1 MLAGSGN
8 DSPIPSEVNMALRAL
23 SSLVS
28 RRAVLGAGLLTLV
41 LFPAA
46 GSAASLK
53 EIQARGY
60 MTVAT
65 EDDYA
70 PFEFV
75 EGGKPKGF
83 HHDVVAELKKYA
95 KFEIRQEI
103 LPWTGL
109 LAAVS
114 TGKYDTAITGS
125 IVSQERLQVFNFAAP
140 IAGATH
146 YYIRRVKDD
155 RIKSVADL
163 NGLTVGV
170 QAGSVLLSRLPELTA
185 MLKKTG
191 GKLGKVV
198 EYTSYP
204 EIYEDLANGRLDYA
218 VNGII
223 NATALVKER
232 GNVFAIGQPV
242 SGAGFHA
249 WPVPKANNDLLAYLT
264 EFVAHLR
271 TTGKLAEL
279 QKRWFGTA
287 FPDLPKEPIRSF
299 EQYKKLAGLE

>member
-1 MLAGSGN
+1 MS
-8 DSPIPSEVNMALRAL
+8 SSIPRCVAL
-23 SSLVS
+23 
-28 RRAVLGAGLLTLV
+28 GMGLLVLM
-41 LFPAA
+41 LFPFVV
-46 GSAASLK
+46 SAASLK
-53 EIQARGY
+53 DIQARGY

-75 EGGKPKGF
+75 EGGQPKGF

-125 IVSQERLQVFNFAAP
+125 IVSEERLQVFNFVAP

-146 YYIRRVKDD
+146 YYIKRANDD

-170 QAGSVLLSRLPELTA
+170 QAGSVLLSRLPELEA

-204 EIYEDLANGRLDYA
+204 EVYEDLANGRLDYA

-232 GNVFAIGQPV
+232 GKVFAIGQPV

-249 WPVPKANNDLLAYLT
+249 WPVPKRNEDLLTYLND
-264 EFVAHLR
+264 FVAHLR
-271 TTGKLAEL
+271 TSGKLAEL
-279 QKRWFGTA
+279 QQKWFGTA
-287 FPDLPKEPIRSF
+287 FPDLPTEPIRSF

>member
-1 MLAGSGN
+1 MPRVLS
-8 DSPIPSEVNMALRAL
+8 SPVTRRALLRA
-23 SSLVS
+23 
-28 RRAVLGAGLLTLV
+28 GL
-41 LFPAA
+41 AA
-46 GSAASLK
+46 LLLPSAAFGASLK
-53 EIQARGY
+53 EIRSRGY

-114 TGKYDTAITGS
+114 TGKYDTAITGA
-125 IVSQERLQVFNFAAP
+125 IVSQERLQVFNFAPP
-140 IAGATH
+140 IAAATH
-146 YYIRRVKDD
+146 YYIKRANDN
-155 RIKSVADL
+155 RIRSVADL
-163 NGLTVGV
+163 NGRTVGV
-170 QAGSVLLSRLPELTA
+170 QAGSVLLSRLPELAA

-204 EIYEDLANGRLDYA
+204 EAYKDLENKRIDYV
-218 VNGII
+218 VNSII
-223 NATALVKER
+223 NARSLIKER
-232 GNVFAIGQPV
+232 GAVFAMGQPV

-249 WPVPKANNDLLAYLT
+249 WPVPKGNDDLLNYLNQ
-264 EFVAHLR
+264 FVAHLR
-271 TTGKLAEL
+271 STGKLAEL
-279 QKRWFGTA
+279 QTKWFGTA
-287 FPDLPKEPIRSF
+287 FPDLPKEPIKSF
-299 EQYKKLAGLE
+299 DQYKKLAGMK

>member
-1 MLAGSGN
+1 MS
-8 DSPIPSEVNMALRAL
+8 LRLL
-23 SSLVS
+23 SSLVFL
-28 RRAVLGAGLLTLV
+28 AVFLLPVASSAG
-41 LFPAA
+41 
-46 GSAASLK
+46 SLK

-83 HHDVVAELKKYA
+83 HHDVVAELRKYA

-125 IVSQERLQVFNFAAP
+125 IVSQERLQVFNFAPP

-146 YYIRRVKDD
+146 YYIKRVKDN
-155 RIKSVADL
+155 RIRGVADL

-170 QAGSVLLSRLPELTA
+170 QAGSVLLSRLPELAA

-249 WPVPKANNDLLAYLT
+249 WPVPKGNEDLLAYLT
-264 EFVAHLR
+264 QFVAHLR
-271 TTGKLAEL
+271 QTGKLAEL
-279 QKRWFGTA
+279 QKKWFGTT
-287 FPDLPKEPIRSF
+287 FPDLPTQPIRSF

>member
-1 MLAGSGN
+1 MFA
-8 DSPIPSEVNMALRAL
+8 RFL
-23 SSLVS
+23 SFLIS
-28 RRAVLGAGLLTLV
+28 RRAILGVGFLALG
-41 LFPAA
+41 LFPAVA
-46 GSAASLK
+46 SAASLK
-53 EIQARGY
+53 EIAARGY

-125 IVSQERLQVFNFAAP
+125 IVSQERLQVFNFVAP

-146 YYIRRVKDD
+146 YYIKRKKDD
-155 RIKSVADL
+155 RIKTVTDL

-170 QAGSVLLSRLPELTA
+170 QAGSVLLSRLPELDA

-198 EYTSYP
+198 EYPSYP
-204 EIYEDLANGRLDYA
+204 EIYEDLANSRLDYA

-223 NATALVKER
+223 NATALVKTR
-232 GNVFAIGQPV
+232 GDVFAIGQPV

-249 WPVPKANNDLLAYLT
+249 WPVPKANNDLLAYMT

-271 TTGKLAEL
+271 KTGKLAEL
-279 QKRWFGTA
+279 QNKWFGTA
-287 FPDLPKEPIRSF
+287 FPDLPPEAILSF
-299 EQYKKLAGLE
+299 EQYKKLAGIQ

>member
-1 MLAGSGN
+1 M
-8 DSPIPSEVNMALRAL
+8 I
-23 SSLVS
+23 
-28 RRAVLGAGLLTLV
+28 
-41 LFPAA
+41 
-46 GSAASLK
+46 
-53 EIQARGY
+53 
-60 MTVAT
+60 VAT

-125 IVSQERLQVFNFAAP
+125 IVSQERLQVFNFVAP

-146 YYIRRVKDD
+146 YYIKRKNDN
-155 RIKSVADL
+155 RIKAVNDL
-163 NGLTVGV
+163 SGLTVGV
-170 QAGSVLLSRLPELTA
+170 QAGSVLLSRLPELDA

-198 EYTSYP
+198 EYPSYP
-204 EIYEDLANGRLDYA
+204 EIYEDLANNRLDYA

-223 NATALVKER
+223 NATALVKTR
-232 GNVFAIGQPV
+232 GDVFAIGQPV

-249 WPVPKANNDLLAYLT
+249 WPVPKVNSDLLAYLND
-264 EFVAHLR
+264 FVADMR
-271 TTGKLAEL
+271 KSGKLAEL
-279 QKRWFGTA
+279 QNKWFGTA
-287 FPDLPKEPIRSF
+287 FPDLPAEPILTF
-299 EQYKKLAGLE
+299 EQYKKLAGIP

>member
-1 MLAGSGN
+1 MSAC
-8 DSPIPSEVNMALRAL
+8 
-23 SSLVS
+23 LVS
-28 RRAVLGAGLLTLV
+28 LSTTRRVALGIGLFTLSLIPLTV
-41 LFPAA
+41 N
-46 GSAASLK
+46 AASLK

-75 EGGKPKGF
+75 EAGKPKGF

-114 TGKYDTAITGS
+114 TGKYDTAITGA
-125 IVSQERLQVFNFAAP
+125 IVSQERLNVFNFVAP
-140 IAGATH
+140 VAGATH
-146 YYIRRVKDD
+146 YYIKRANDD
-155 RIKSVADL
+155 RIKSVKDL

-170 QAGSVLLSRLPELTA
+170 QAGSVLLSRLPELDA

-204 EIYEDLANGRLDYA
+204 EAYKDLENKRIDYV
-218 VNGII
+218 VNSII
-223 NATALVKER
+223 NARSLIKER
-232 GNVFAIGQPV
+232 GKVFAMGQPV

-249 WPVPKANNDLLAYLT
+249 WPVPKGNDDLLNYLNQ
-264 EFVAHLR
+264 FVAHLR
-271 TTGKLAEL
+271 STGKLAEL
-279 QKRWFGTA
+279 QTKWFGTA
-287 FPDLPKEPIRSF
+287 FPDLPKEPIKSF
-299 EQYKKLAGLE
+299 DQFKKLAGMQ

>member
-1 MLAGSGN
+1 MKSSSDCGVAGIN
-8 DSPIPSEVNMALRAL
+8 VRTNILKPL
-23 SSLVS
+23 
-28 RRAVLGAGLLTLV
+28 LV
-41 LFPAA
+41 LLVTAFVVAISVPQSSRAA
-46 GSAASLK
+46 TLA
-53 EIQARGY
+53 EIKKRGY
-60 MTVAT
+60 MIVAT

-70 PFEFV
+70 PFEFI

-83 HHDVVAELKKYA
+83 HHDIVAELRKYA

-125 IVSQERLQVFNFAAP
+125 IISKERLAVFNFVAP
-140 IAGATH
+140 VAEATH
-146 YYIRRVKDD
+146 YYIKRKNDD
-155 RIKSVADL
+155 RIKTVADL
-163 NGLTVGV
+163 SGLTVGV
-170 QAGSVLLSRLPELTA
+170 QAGSVLLSRLPELEA

-204 EIYEDLANGRLDYA
+204 EIYEDLANRRLDYA
-218 VNGII
+218 INSII
-223 NATALVKER
+223 SVVSVVKQR
-232 GNVFAIGQPV
+232 GDTFAMGQPV

-249 WPVPKANNDLLAYLT
+249 WPVPKGNDDLLNYLT

-271 TTGKLAEL
+271 KSGKLAEL
-279 QKRWFGTA
+279 QQKWFGTT
-287 FPDLPKEPIRSF
+287 FPKLPTTPIRSY

>member
-1 MLAGSGN
+1 MS
-8 DSPIPSEVNMALRAL
+8 VCFV
-23 SSLVS
+23 SSLVT
-28 RRAVLGAGLLTLV
+28 RRVALCIGLFALGLIPVTV
-41 LFPAA
+41 N
-46 GSAASLK
+46 AASMK

-75 EGGKPKGF
+75 EAGKPKGF

-114 TGKYDTAITGS
+114 TGKYDTAITGA
-125 IVSQERLQVFNFAAP
+125 IVSQERLNVFNFAAP
-140 IAGATH
+140 VAGATH
-146 YYIRRVKDD
+146 YYIKRANDD
-155 RIKSVADL
+155 RIKSVKDL

-170 QAGSVLLSRLPELTA
+170 QAGSVLLSRLPELDA

-204 EIYEDLANGRLDYA
+204 EAYKDLENKRIDYV
-218 VNGII
+218 VNSII
-223 NATALVKER
+223 NANSLIKER
-232 GNVFAIGQPV
+232 GAVFAMGQPV

-249 WPVPKANNDLLAYLT
+249 WPVPKGNDELLNYLNQ
-264 EFVAHLR
+264 FVAHLR
-271 TTGKLAEL
+271 SSGKLAEL
-279 QKRWFGTA
+279 QTKWFGTA
-287 FPDLPKEPIRSF
+287 FPNLPKEPIKSF
-299 EQYKKLAGLE
+299 DQYKKLAGMQ

>member
-1 MLAGSGN
+1 MS
-8 DSPIPSEVNMALRAL
+8 LRLL
-23 SSLVS
+23 SSLVFL
-28 RRAVLGAGLLTLV
+28 AVFLLPVASSAG
-41 LFPAA
+41 
-46 GSAASLK
+46 SLK
-53 EIQARGY
+53 EIQARGH

-125 IVSQERLQVFNFAAP
+125 IVSQERLQVFNFAPP

-146 YYIRRVKDD
+146 YYIKRVKDN
-155 RIKSVADL
+155 RIRGVADL

-170 QAGSVLLSRLPELTA
+170 QAGSVLLSRLPELAA

-249 WPVPKANNDLLAYLT
+249 WPVPKGNEDLLAYLT
-264 EFVAHLR
+264 QFVAHLR
-271 TTGKLAEL
+271 QTGKLAEL
-279 QKRWFGTA
+279 QKKWFGTT
-287 FPDLPKEPIRSF
+287 FPDLPAQPIRSF

>member
-1 MLAGSGN
+1 MSVRYFS
-8 DSPIPSEVNMALRAL
+8 SPVT
-23 SSLVS
+23 
-28 RRAVLGAGLLTLV
+28 RRFALGAGLVALTLIPLTV
-41 LFPAA
+41 N
-46 GSAASLK
+46 AASLK
-53 EIQARGY
+53 EIEGRGY

-75 EGGKPKGF
+75 EAGKPKGF

-95 KFEIRQEI
+95 KFEIKQEI

-114 TGKYDTAITGS
+114 TGKYDTAITGA
-125 IVSQERLQVFNFAAP
+125 IVSQERLNVFDFAAP

-146 YYIRRVKDD
+146 YYIKRANDD
-155 RIKSVADL
+155 RIKGVKDL

-170 QAGSVLLSRLPELTA
+170 QAGSVLLSRLPELDA

-204 EIYEDLANGRLDYA
+204 EAYKDLENRRIDY
-218 VNGII
+218 VINSII
-223 NATALVKER
+223 NTNSLIKER
-232 GNVFAIGQPV
+232 GDVFAKGEPV
-242 SGAGFHA
+242 SGPGFHA
-249 WPVPKANNDLLAYLT
+249 WPVPKGNEELLNYLND
-264 EFVAHLR
+264 FVAHLR
-271 TTGKLAEL
+271 SSGKLAEL
-279 QKRWFGTA
+279 QTKWFGTA
-287 FPDLPKEPIRSF
+287 FPDLPKEPIKSYD
-299 EQYKKLAGLE
+299 QYKKLTGIE

>member
-1 MLAGSGN
+1 ML
-8 DSPIPSEVNMALRAL
+8 SPSCRFPARVAFC
-23 SSLVS
+23 
-28 RRAVLGAGLLTLV
+28 LGALAVMLSLPH
-41 LFPAA
+41 PA
-46 GSAASLK
+46 SAASLK
-53 EIQARGY
+53 EIEARGH
-60 MTVAT
+60 MVVAT

-75 EGGKPKGF
+75 EAGQPKGF

-95 KFEIRQEI
+95 KFQIRQEI

-114 TGKYDTAITGS
+114 TGKYDTAITGA
-125 IVSQERLQVFNFAAP
+125 IVSQERLQVFNFVAP

-146 YYIRRVKDD
+146 YYIKRANDD
-155 RIKSVADL
+155 RIKGVAEL

-170 QAGSVLLSRLPELTA
+170 QAGSVLLSRLPELDA

-232 GNVFAIGQPV
+232 GKIFAIGQPV

-249 WPVPKANNDLLAYLT
+249 WPVPKGNDDLLMYLND
-264 EFVAHLR
+264 FVAHLR
-271 TTGKLAEL
+271 KSGKLAEL
-279 QKRWFGTA
+279 QQKWFGTT
-287 FPDLPKEPIRSF
+287 FPDLPTEPIRSF
-299 EQYKKLAGLE
+299 EQYKKLAGIE

>member
-1 MLAGSGN
+1 M
-8 DSPIPSEVNMALRAL
+8 SPRSVTSLISLSAALCIAL
-23 SSLVS
+23 
-28 RRAVLGAGLLTLV
+28 LGLV
-41 LFPAA
+41 LCPATA
-46 GSAASLK
+46 SAASLK

-75 EGGKPKGF
+75 EGGQPKGF

-125 IVSQERLQVFNFAAP
+125 IVSQERLQVFNFVAP

-146 YYIRRVKDD
+146 YYIKRANDD
-155 RIKSVADL
+155 RIKNVADL
-163 NGLTVGV
+163 KELTVGV
-170 QAGSVLLSRLPELTA
+170 QAGSVLLSRLPELDA
-185 MLKKTG
+185 MLKKSG

-223 NATALVKER
+223 SVTALVKQR
-232 GNVFAIGQPV
+232 GNVFAMGQPV
-242 SGAGFHA
+242 SGGGFHA
-249 WPVPKANNDLLAYLT
+249 WPVPKANEDLLAYLND
-264 EFVAHLR
+264 FVAHMR
-271 TTGKLAEL
+271 TSGKLAEL
-279 QKRWFGTA
+279 QQKWFGTS
-287 FPDLPKEPIRSF
+287 FKDLPTEPIRSF

>member
-1 MLAGSGN
+1 MPTN
-8 DSPIPSEVNMALRAL
+8 IP
-23 SSLVS
+23 SSLVT
-28 RRAVLGAGLLTLV
+28 RRALLRAGLAGLLL
-41 LFPAA
+41 PGAA
-46 GSAASLK
+46 SAASLK
-53 EIQARGY
+53 EIRARGY

-114 TGKYDTAITGS
+114 TGKYDTAITGA
-125 IVSQERLQVFNFAAP
+125 IVSQERLQVFNFAPP
-140 IAGATH
+140 IAAATH
-146 YYIRRVKDD
+146 YYIKRANDN
-155 RIKSVADL
+155 RIRSVADL

-170 QAGSVLLSRLPELTA
+170 QAGSVLLSRLPELAA

-204 EIYEDLANGRLDYA
+204 EVYEDLANGRLDYA

-232 GNVFAIGQPV
+232 GKIFAIGQPV

-249 WPVPKANNDLLAYLT
+249 WPVPKGNDDLLAYLG
-264 EFVAHLR
+264 EFIAHLR
-271 TTGKLAEL
+271 KSGRLAAL
-279 QKRWFGTA
+279 QKQWFGTT
-287 FPDLPKEPIRSF
+287 FPDLPTEPIRSF

>member
-1 MLAGSGN
+1 
-8 DSPIPSEVNMALRAL
+8 
-23 SSLVS
+23 
-28 RRAVLGAGLLTLV
+28 
-41 LFPAA
+41 
-46 GSAASLK
+46 
-53 EIQARGY
+53 

-114 TGKYDTAITGS
+114 TGKYDTAITGA
-125 IVSQERLQVFNFAAP
+125 IVSQERLQVFNFAPP
-140 IAGATH
+140 IAAATH
-146 YYIRRVKDD
+146 YYIKRADD
-155 RIKSVADL
+155 KRIRSVADL

-170 QAGSVLLSRLPELTA
+170 QAGSVLLSRLPELAA

-232 GNVFAIGQPV
+232 GKVFAIGQPV

-249 WPVPKANNDLLAYLT
+249 WPVPKGNDELLAYLG
-264 EFVAHLR
+264 EFIAHLR
-271 TTGKLAEL
+271 KNGKLAEL
-279 QKRWFGTA
+279 QQRWFGTK
-287 FPDLPKEPIRSF
+287 FPDLPTQPIRSF

>member
-1 MLAGSGN
+1 MS
-8 DSPIPSEVNMALRAL
+8 V
-23 SSLVS
+23 SSLSPAIS
-28 RRAVLGAGLLTLV
+28 RRAFFGAGLLALV

-46 GSAASLK
+46 ASTASLK

-60 MTVAT
+60 MIVAT

-75 EGGKPKGF
+75 EGGQPKGF

-95 KFEIRQEI
+95 DFEIRQEI

-125 IVSQERLQVFNFAAP
+125 IVSQERLEVFNFAAP
-140 IAGATH
+140 IAEATH
-146 YYIRRVKDD
+146 YYIKRANDD

-170 QAGSVLLSRLPELTA
+170 QAGSVLLSRLPELDA

-204 EIYEDLANGRLDYA
+204 EIYEDLANQRLDYA
-218 VNGII
+218 INSII
-223 NATALVKER
+223 NTQVLVKER
-232 GNVFAIGQPV
+232 GNVFAMGQPV

-249 WPVPKANNDLLAYLT
+249 WPVPKGNDDLLQYLN

-279 QKRWFGTA
+279 QKKWFGTD
-287 FPDLPKEPIRSF
+287 FPNLPTEPILNF
-299 EQYKKLAGLE
+299 AQYKKLAGME